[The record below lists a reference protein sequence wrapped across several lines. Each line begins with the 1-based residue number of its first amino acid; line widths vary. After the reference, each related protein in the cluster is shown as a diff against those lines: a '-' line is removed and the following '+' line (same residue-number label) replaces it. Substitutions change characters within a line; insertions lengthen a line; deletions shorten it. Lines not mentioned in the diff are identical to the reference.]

1 MARANH
7 SSDDVFDVWPDQEFI
22 ENSEEKQHLDF
33 HNLNDLI
40 FLDCVMII
48 VEFDD
53 PISCLNEKCYWCSDL
68 RSNFP

>member
-7 SSDDVFDVWPDQEFI
+7 SSDDVFDVRSDQEFI

-53 PISCLNEKCYWCSDL
+53 PISCLNEKCY
-68 RSNFP
+68 